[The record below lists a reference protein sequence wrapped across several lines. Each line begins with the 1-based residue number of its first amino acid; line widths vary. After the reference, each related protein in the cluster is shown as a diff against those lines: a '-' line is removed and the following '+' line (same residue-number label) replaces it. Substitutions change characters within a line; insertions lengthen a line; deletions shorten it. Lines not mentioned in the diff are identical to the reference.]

1 MQIVKFVTSLYSSQL
16 LYIKWFGN
24 YTMSLELS
32 DIIRSLCS
40 YQFVMWLII
49 FGFYFFVFFDFVV
62 LICETIYSQ
71 YFSPIRKYPTI
82 KTFIKS
88 LKGQELIKNSL
99 QKAKTPQLYDSLE
112 KGDKEMLEKT
122 FSINLSN

>member
-1 MQIVKFVTSLYSSQL
+1 MRD
-16 LYIKWFGN
+16 N
-24 YTMSLELS
+24 
-32 DIIRSLCS
+32 
-40 YQFVMWLII
+40 
-49 FGFYFFVFFDFVV
+49 
-62 LICETIYSQ
+62 YSQ